1 MSTVAL
7 RFFGVAALVL
17 MTSAGLEA
25 NDIVDILRVVNA
37 LTQDRPSGRSVN
49 YAGGSRGRSGWAES
63 GVPME
68 EVRMHGARTE
78 DRANRTYSMGYGS
91 GNNRSTHDAGREYR
105 SAEQSNGYAN
115 GMIRNSDR
123 DRSRVAMREDSF
135 GERRANYGSVSGNRD
150 MRVTF
155 QVQSATPYAERAY
168 APVVPGRAYVPAV
181 PAPVY
186 RVPAVPVM
194 PYRIG
199 EFVRSPV
206 PLATCVQVKDLCN
219 AAPDAVPAIL
229 AVRDPHCC
237 EHDLAERVVYVE
249 VLVPRCP
256 LQKLEVSKCGTRVD
270 LCFGEYDIEVRSR
283 NGVVTVQYDN

>member
-49 YAGGSRGRSGWAES
+49 YAGGSRSRSGWAES

-78 DRANRTYSMGYGS
+78 DRSNRTYGMGYGS
-91 GNNRSTHDAGREYR
+91 GNNRATYDAGREYR

-123 DRSRVAMREDSF
+123 DRSRVALREDGF
-135 GERRANYGSVSGNRD
+135 GDRRANYGSPSGNRD
-150 MRVTF
+150 ARVTF
-155 QVQSATPYAERAY
+155 QVQSGMPSTGRPYA
-168 APVVPGRAYVPAV
+168 PSVPGRAYVPV
-181 PAPVY
+181 LPAPVE
-186 RVPAVPVM
+186 RFPVMPVM

-199 EFVRSPV
+199 EFVRTPV
-206 PLATCVQVKDLCN
+206 PLTTCVQVRDLCN

-229 AVRDPHCC
+229 AVRDPHLN
-237 EHDLAERVVYVE
+237 EHGQADRVVYVE

-283 NGVVTVQYDN
+283 NCVVTIQYDN